1 MRQISFFII
10 TKSNFFLLFICSS
23 SRKIGRPVAAKKDT
37 VPQHGLLE
45 NMDWLKLY
53 KASFDY
59 NWGGQVISIPG
70 VDSSPS
76 DASPQPAAPAR
87 AARVAAHYSIKLN
100 FVARNINAVLRI
112 QNF

>member
-1 MRQISFFII
+1 MISFRPAKCQAPAVCKTAWISQDDYFE
-10 TKSNFFLLFICSS
+10 FL
-23 SRKIGRPVAAKKDT
+23 R
-37 VPQHGLLE
+37 E
-45 NMDWLKLY
+45 
-53 KASFDY
+53 ASQCRRCRA
-59 NWGGQVISIPG
+59 GQVISIPG